1 MAQGLARE
9 EAKEGCCESL
19 AKSCWRRGK
28 FTPGGYQEALLHV
41 VPSLP
46 KLRLCLVFSPQKDP
60 LLPNRMKA
68 QMPKVAYPLA
78 GGGMDICKL
87 GAKAFQVETRL
98 KEQMFL
104 VKKIAASL
112 TI

>member
-1 MAQGLARE
+1 MRVWPNLAG
-9 EAKEGCCESL
+9 EGS
-19 AKSCWRRGK
+19 
-28 FTPGGYQEALLHV
+28 
-41 VPSLP
+41 SLP
-46 KLRLCLVFSPQKDP
+46 QGAIRKRSSMLCPVCPTKLRLCLVFSLQKDP

-104 VKKIAASL
+104 VKKIAASS